1 MKKVGVGI
9 IGLGFIGKMHLQNG
23 LRLKNAYLAGV
34 ADSSPKALASVEK
47 LGVKNTYTNY
57 ADLLKDSSVDCVVIS
72 LPNHLHLQC
81 ARVAAESNKSILLE
95 KPMARSVEEAKEIL
109 SVTRRNGVRLM
120 MGYPMRFNP
129 TYRGLKGQLDDGS
142 LGDVEVAHA
151 INITAGPFFS
161 REEMH
166 APAPVPDWW
175 FNKELTGGGV
185 MIDLGCHLI
194 NLLRWYFGEII
205 DINGCFSRRFKMPF
219 EDTAVC
225 FARFKSGTLAVINV
239 GWFSQEV
246 KTRIELLGS
255 VKHGIV
261 TTPPSNPIL
270 TVVQTLTAGIS
281 KNRIPFLNELQHFVN
296 CEITDKPFISS
307 GEDGLKDLEAV
318 HKAYENEIHLPRE

>member
-23 LRLKNAYLAGV
+23 LRLKNAYVAGV
-34 ADSSPKALASVEK
+34 ADSSSKALASVEK
-47 LGVKNTYTNY
+47 LGIKNTYNNY
-57 ADLLKDSSVDCVVIS
+57 VDLLKDSSVDCVVIS

-129 TYRGLKGQLDDGS
+129 TYRGLKEQLDNGS

-161 REEMH
+161 REEMY

-175 FNKELTGGGV
+175 FNTELTGGGV

-205 DINGCFSRRFKMPF
+205 DINGCFSRRFKMSF

-225 FARFKSGTLAVINV
+225 LASFKSGTLGVINV

-261 TTPPSNPIL
+261 TTPPSNPVL
-270 TVVQTLTAGIS
+270 TVVQTVTAGIS
-281 KNRIPFLNELQHFVN
+281 RNRIPFLNELQHFVN
-296 CEITDKPFISS
+296 CEIADKPFISS
-307 GEDGLKDLEAV
+307 GEDGLKDLEAI
-318 HKAYENEIHLPRE
+318 HKAYENEIRLQRE